1 MDRYAN
7 TLSEI
12 DFQVS
17 LLCIARPGEAP
28 LRQIEEMRTNA
39 SAAASGQWSVVG
51 KDR

>member
-17 LLCIARPGEAP
+17 LLSIG
-28 LRQIEEMRTNA
+28 
-39 SAAASGQWSVVG
+39 SGQRAVVSG
-51 KDR
+51 Q